1 MSKLSK
7 LYKNEMKRVILR
19 PTMWIGL
26 LLAFALTAGMA
37 LKGRATILESRQNMS
52 EGEYLNNLKQQ
63 IMLEKERIKSY
74 NEALSVAE
82 KQLAES
88 DSSSSE
94 YHTAVSSAIKSRRGL
109 TCSRARISVLQMKL
123 DNRLTVNDYR
133 SATLDVLLRNYEGA
147 EVHNPAYGYG
157 SLEYAL
163 EKLNEAI
170 TVIPVDE
177 QAFSDRLAA
186 LEPAVKS
193 DDFAYFLDEL
203 ITAKESEPESPLRDA
218 TLEAYSLVKSYG
230 PEKLSHA
237 GVQEVIRR
245 VSDYAFAKVSYLD
258 VSDKNNRGIQSETLK
273 KSTTIYNLLTA
284 DLENNISGERAA
296 RITSFDPKLPTDSTV
311 SDPNNVISMS
321 VGIVGMLGVLLT
333 VLVIAGSSVAGEIRS
348 GSIKS
353 LIVAPVKRRK
363 IFASKVLMILTV
375 TLFLSL
381 AVSAFGLLFGSAI
394 TGVWDHGR
402 VLYNSGTEAR
412 IMPFW
417 AATLL
422 TSLVDAYGIF
432 FLAMIALTL
441 SCLTRNSVV
450 SVLAPAGYYIGKVLI
465 DIAGG
470 LTSDRFVNAVL
481 PMENFRNLCF
491 TKDAGSLINASRLI
505 FGSLDSDSPFGEAIN
520 YIMHPVTTVY
530 SLIFTLVLIAIIIWV
545 AGDAFCRR
553 DIT

>member
-1 MSKLSK
+1 
-7 LYKNEMKRVILR
+7 MKRVILR

-37 LKGRATILESRQNMS
+37 LKMRADILDTREVFSQS
-52 EGEYLNNLKQQ
+52 EYLNNLKQQ
-63 IMLEKERIKSY
+63 ILLEKERIKSY
-74 NEALSVAE
+74 NEALAVAE
-82 KQLAES
+82 AQLAES
-88 DSSSSE
+88 DSSSYE
-94 YHTAVSSAIKSRRGL
+94 YLSAVNRAISSRRGL

-123 DNRLTVNDYR
+123 DNRLTGNDYR
-133 SATLDVLLRNYEGA
+133 TSILEVLLRNYEQTEAHSPG
-147 EVHNPAYGYG
+147 YSYG

-163 EKLNEAI
+163 ENLEEAI
-170 TVIPVDE
+170 SGIPGDE
-177 QAFSDRLAA
+177 QAFMAVLAA

-193 DDFAYFLDEL
+193 DNFSYFLDQL
-203 ITAKESEPESPLRDA
+203 ILSTESEPESPRRNA
-218 TLEAYSLVKSYG
+218 TLDAYNLIKAYG
-230 PEKLSHA
+230 PEKLDHSA
-237 GVQEVIRR
+237 AQEVIRR
-245 VSDYAFAKVSYLD
+245 VSDYASAKVSYLD
-258 VSDKNNRGIQSETLK
+258 VSGKNGRGILGETLK
-273 KSTTIYNLLTA
+273 KSTTIYNLLAA
-284 DLENNISGERAA
+284 DLENNISGERAS
-296 RITSFDPKLPTDSTV
+296 RINAFDPNLYTELSS
-311 SDPNNVISMS
+311 SDPNNIIVIS
-321 VGIVGMLGVLLT
+321 VGFTGMLGVLLT

-353 LIVAPVKRRK
+353 LIVAPVKRGK

-375 TLFLSL
+375 TVFLSL
-381 AVSAFGLLFGSAI
+381 AVSAFGLLFGSAV
-394 TGVWDHGR
+394 TGVWNHGR

-422 TSLVDAYGIF
+422 TSLIDAYGIF

-450 SVLAPAGYYIGKVLI
+450 SVLAPAGYFIGKVLI

-505 FGSLDSDSPFGEAIN
+505 VGSLDSDSPFGEAIN

-530 SLIFTLVLIAIIIWV
+530 SLIFTLILIAIIIWA

>member
-1 MSKLSK
+1 
-7 LYKNEMKRVILR
+7 MKRVILR

-37 LKGRATILESRQNMS
+37 LKMRADILDTREVFSQS
-52 EGEYLNNLKQQ
+52 EYLNNLKQQ
-63 IMLEKERIKSY
+63 ILLEKERIKSY
-74 NEALSVAE
+74 NEALAVAE
-82 KQLAES
+82 AQLAES
-88 DSSSSE
+88 DSSSYE
-94 YHTAVSSAIKSRRGL
+94 YLSAVNRAISSRRGL

-123 DNRLTVNDYR
+123 DNRLTGNDYR
-133 SATLDVLLRNYEGA
+133 TSILEVLLRNYEQTEAHSPG
-147 EVHNPAYGYG
+147 YSYG

-163 EKLNEAI
+163 ENLEEAI
-170 TVIPVDE
+170 SGIPGDE
-177 QAFSDRLAA
+177 QAFMAVLAA

-193 DDFAYFLDEL
+193 DNFSYFLDQL
-203 ITAKESEPESPLRDA
+203 ILSTESEPESPRRNA
-218 TLEAYSLVKSYG
+218 TLDAYNLIKAYG
-230 PEKLSHA
+230 PEKLDHSA
-237 GVQEVIRR
+237 AQEVIRR
-245 VSDYAFAKVSYLD
+245 VSDYASAKVSYLD
-258 VSDKNNRGIQSETLK
+258 VSGKNGRGILGETLK
-273 KSTTIYNLLTA
+273 KSTTIYNLLAA
-284 DLENNISGERAA
+284 DLENNISGERAS
-296 RITSFDPKLPTDSTV
+296 RINAFDPNLYTELSS
-311 SDPNNVISMS
+311 SDPNNIIVIS
-321 VGIVGMLGVLLT
+321 VGFTGMLGVLLT

-353 LIVAPVKRRK
+353 LIVAPVKRGK

-375 TLFLSL
+375 TVFLSL
-381 AVSAFGLLFGSAI
+381 AVSAFGLLFGSAV
-394 TGVWDHGR
+394 TGVWNHGR

-422 TSLVDAYGIF
+422 TSLIDAYGIF

-450 SVLAPAGYYIGKVLI
+450 SVLAPAGYFIGKVLI

-505 FGSLDSDSPFGEAIN
+505 VGSLDSDSPFGEAIN

-530 SLIFTLVLIAIIIWV
+530 SLIFTLILIAIIIW
-545 AGDAFCRR
+545 AARDAFCRR

>member
-1 MSKLSK
+1 M
-7 LYKNEMKRVILR
+7 
-19 PTMWIGL
+19 
-26 LLAFALTAGMA
+26 
-37 LKGRATILESRQNMS
+37 
-52 EGEYLNNLKQQ
+52 
-63 IMLEKERIKSY
+63 
-74 NEALSVAE
+74 
-82 KQLAES
+82 
-88 DSSSSE
+88 
-94 YHTAVSSAIKSRRGL
+94 
-109 TCSRARISVLQMKL
+109 
-123 DNRLTVNDYR
+123 
-133 SATLDVLLRNYEGA
+133 
-147 EVHNPAYGYG
+147 
-157 SLEYAL
+157 
-163 EKLNEAI
+163 
-170 TVIPVDE
+170 
-177 QAFSDRLAA
+177 
-186 LEPAVKS
+186 
-193 DDFAYFLDEL
+193 
-203 ITAKESEPESPLRDA
+203 
-218 TLEAYSLVKSYG
+218 
-230 PEKLSHA
+230 
-237 GVQEVIRR
+237 
-245 VSDYAFAKVSYLD
+245 
-258 VSDKNNRGIQSETLK
+258 SDKNNRGILGETLK
-273 KSTTIYNLLTA
+273 KSTTIYNLLAA

-296 RITSFDPKLPTDSTV
+296 RITSFDPKLPTDSTA
-311 SDPNNVISMS
+311 SDPNNIIVLS
-321 VGIVGMLGVLLT
+321 VGFTGMLGVLLT

-353 LIVAPVKRRK
+353 LIVAPVKRWK

-381 AVSAFGLLFGSAI
+381 AVSAFGLLFGSAV

-441 SCLTRNSVV
+441 SCLIRNSVV
-450 SVLAPAGYYIGKVLI
+450 SVLAPVGYYIAKVLI

-505 FGSLDSDSPFGEAIN
+505 SGSIDSDSPFGEAIN

-530 SLIFTLVLIAIIIWV
+530 SLIFTLVLIAIIIWA

>member
-37 LKGRATILESRQNMS
+37 LKMRADILDTREVFSQS
-52 EGEYLNNLKQQ
+52 EYLNNLKQQ
-63 IMLEKERIKSY
+63 ILLEKERIKSY
-74 NEALSVAE
+74 NEALAVAE
-82 KQLAES
+82 AQLAES
-88 DSSSSE
+88 DSSSYE
-94 YHTAVSSAIKSRRGL
+94 YLSAVNRAISSRRGL

-123 DNRLTVNDYR
+123 DNRLTGNDYR
-133 SATLDVLLRNYEGA
+133 TSILEVLLRNYEQTEAHSPG
-147 EVHNPAYGYG
+147 YSYG

-163 EKLNEAI
+163 ENLEEAI
-170 TVIPVDE
+170 SGIPGDE
-177 QAFSDRLAA
+177 QAFMAVLAA

-193 DDFAYFLDEL
+193 DNFSYFLDQL
-203 ITAKESEPESPLRDA
+203 ILSTESEPESPRRNA
-218 TLEAYSLVKSYG
+218 TLDAYNLIKAYG
-230 PEKLSHA
+230 PEKLDHSA
-237 GVQEVIRR
+237 AQEVIRR
-245 VSDYAFAKVSYLD
+245 VSDYASAKVSYLD
-258 VSDKNNRGIQSETLK
+258 VSGKNGRGILGETLK
-273 KSTTIYNLLTA
+273 KSTTIYNLLAA
-284 DLENNISGERAA
+284 DLENNISGERAS
-296 RITSFDPKLPTDSTV
+296 RINAFDPNLYTELSS
-311 SDPNNVISMS
+311 SDPNNIIVIS
-321 VGIVGMLGVLLT
+321 VGFTGMLGVLLT

-353 LIVAPVKRRK
+353 LIVAPVKRGK

-375 TLFLSL
+375 TVFLSL
-381 AVSAFGLLFGSAI
+381 AVSAFGLLFGSAV
-394 TGVWDHGR
+394 TGVWNHGR

-422 TSLVDAYGIF
+422 TSLIDAYGIF

-450 SVLAPAGYYIGKVLI
+450 SVLAPAGYFIGKVLI

-505 FGSLDSDSPFGEAIN
+505 VGSLDSDSPFGEAIN

-530 SLIFTLVLIAIIIWV
+530 SLIFTLILIAIIIWA

>member
-1 MSKLSK
+1 
-7 LYKNEMKRVILR
+7 
-19 PTMWIGL
+19 
-26 LLAFALTAGMA
+26 
-37 LKGRATILESRQNMS
+37 
-52 EGEYLNNLKQQ
+52 
-63 IMLEKERIKSY
+63 
-74 NEALSVAE
+74 
-82 KQLAES
+82 
-88 DSSSSE
+88 
-94 YHTAVSSAIKSRRGL
+94 
-109 TCSRARISVLQMKL
+109 MKL

-245 VSDYAFAKVSYLD
+245 VSDYASAKVSYLD
-258 VSDKNNRGIQSETLK
+258 VSGKNNRGIQSETLK

-296 RITSFDPKLPTDSTV
+296 RITSFDPKLPTDSTA

-353 LIVAPVKRRK
+353 LIVAPVKRWK

-381 AVSAFGLLFGSAI
+381 AVSAFGLLFGSAV
-394 TGVWDHGR
+394 TGVWNHGR

-422 TSLVDAYGIF
+422 TSLIDAYGIF

-450 SVLAPAGYYIGKVLI
+450 SVLAPAGYFIGKVLI

-505 FGSLDSDSPFGEAIN
+505 VGSLDSDSPFGEAIN

-530 SLIFTLVLIAIIIWV
+530 SLIFTLILIAIIIWA